1 MQIYTNHY
9 FQTNNNMTNPFKR
22 ETTIRISEPD
32 AVEKTL
38 VRRLVSVKTTP
49 TIVEEEYE
57 LVEEEEEE
65 QVPPP
70 NTIQRQVLPLFARG
84 ITYWNPLNIPQHERG
99 WKPPDGEK
107 VDDEEEENCIRLQA
121 RT

>member
-1 MQIYTNHY
+1 MT
-9 FQTNNNMTNPFKR
+9 TNNTFKR
-22 ETTIRISEPD
+22 ETTIRIPEPD

-65 QVPPP
+65 EEQVPSS
-70 NTIQRQVLPLFARG
+70 NTIQRQVLKDPPFARG
-84 ITYWNPLNIPQHERG
+84 ITYWNPLNTPQHERG
-99 WKPPDGEK
+99 WKPPDDEK
-107 VDDEEEENCIRLQA
+107 DDDEEEEDCIRLQA

>member
-1 MQIYTNHY
+1 
-9 FQTNNNMTNPFKR
+9 MTNPFKR

-57 LVEEEEEE
+57 LVEEEE
-65 QVPPP
+65 QVPPPFTP

-99 WKPPDGEK
+99 WKPPDDEK
-107 VDDEEEENCIRLQA
+107 VDDEEEENCITLPA

>member
-1 MQIYTNHY
+1 MT
-9 FQTNNNMTNPFKR
+9 TNNHFKR
-22 ETTIRISEPD
+22 ETTIRIPEPD

-65 QVPPP
+65 EEQVPPP
-70 NTIQRQVLPLFARG
+70 NTIQRQVLKDPPFARG

-99 WKPPDGEK
+99 WKPPDDEK
-107 VDDEEEENCIRLQA
+107 VDDEEEEEDCIRLPA